1 MHPSTTAPIPAC
13 ESSLPIEAAE
23 FDADSL
29 VSEAGWAVLGVEP
42 VEAARVRAPVP
53 EEVGREERA
62 VEDYAVNGSRRSGP
76 DRVTDH
82 HSDHSPS
89 FPRPICQQQPSW

>member
-1 MHPSTTAPIPAC
+1 MHPRTTAPIPAC

-23 FDADSL
+23 LEADSL

-42 VEAARVRAPVP
+42 EEARVIAPVP

-62 VEDYAVNGSRRSGP
+62 VEDYAVNGLTCSGL
-76 DRVTDH
+76 DRVT
-82 HSDHSPS
+82 
-89 FPRPICQQQPSW
+89 

>member
-23 FDADSL
+23 LEADSL

-42 VEAARVRAPVP
+42 ARVRAPVP
-53 EEVGREERA
+53 VEVGREARA
-62 VEDYAVNGSRRSGP
+62 VEDYAVNGLARSGL
-76 DRVTDH
+76 DRVT
-82 HSDHSPS
+82 
-89 FPRPICQQQPSW
+89 

>member
-23 FDADSL
+23 LEADSL

-42 VEAARVRAPVP
+42 VEEIRVRAPVP
-53 EEVGREERA
+53 VEIGREERA
-62 VEDYAVNGSRRSGP
+62 VEDYAVNGSRRSGLVQ
-76 DRVTDH
+76 VTDH
-82 HSDHSPS
+82 HSNHLPS
-89 FPRPICQQQPSW
+89 FPRPICPQQPSW